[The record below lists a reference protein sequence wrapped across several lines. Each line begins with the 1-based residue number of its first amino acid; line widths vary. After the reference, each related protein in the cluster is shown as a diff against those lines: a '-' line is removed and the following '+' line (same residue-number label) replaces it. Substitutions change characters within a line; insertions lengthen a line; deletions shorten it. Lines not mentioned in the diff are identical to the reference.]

1 MRTHEIT
8 GRLETGENPLG
19 VYPELLRVWGRFHRR
34 ISPGSVA
41 VAATCT
47 ALFAGSLA
55 HDPRVSVGAGLAR
68 KKGDLASLPPPPIL
82 ATLVQTHTPERVPLD
97 REGPPQDRFD
107 ALLSDRVTGA
117 RTALDPRLLDLLRN
131 LVAKFTEPDAGAPS
145 LELVSGFRSPKLNE
159 MLRKK
164 GHHVATHSQHS
175 LGHAVDFRVVV
186 PCASAGSVFGPP
198 ADPACVDADA
208 MALDPRVVERAI
220 RGTGWAGG
228 VGVYTSKDDWFVH
241 ADVGP
246 NRSWFEGPHTPEA
259 NQSRR

>member
-1 MRTHEIT
+1 MA
-8 GRLETGENPLG
+8 
-19 VYPELLRVWGRFHRR
+19 
-34 ISPGSVA
+34 A
-41 VAATCT
+41 VST
-47 ALFAGSLA
+47 ALFAGTLA
-55 HDPRVSVGAGLAR
+55 REPRVPASAGLAR
-68 KKGDLASLPPPPIL
+68 RKEDAGLLSPAPLL

-97 REGPPQDRFD
+97 RAAPPQPRFD

-117 RTALDPRLLDLLRN
+117 HAALDPRLLDLLRT
-131 LVAKFTEPDAGAPS
+131 LVAEFPAPDGSAPS

-175 LGHAVDFRVVV
+175 LGHAVDFRIVV
-186 PCASAGSVFGPP
+186 PCLGTSAVSGPP
-198 ADPACVDADA
+198 GDAACEDATA
-208 MALDPRVVERAI
+208 MALDPRILERAI
-220 RGTGWAGG
+220 RASGWAGG

-246 NRSWFEGPHTPEA
+246 NRSWFEGPHSAEA